1 MKKITA
7 FCLAVILSLSLCGC
21 SKALQQS
28 EGITFVDQGGRK
40 ITLEKPAEKVASG
53 YYIATTTIIGLG
65 GEDMLTGVEMKAET
79 RPIYKA
85 AAPQLLDLPALG
97 NKKMFHVEECAKAD
111 PDVVFLPVSLK
122 EYAAQLEELGIVT
135 VLLNP
140 ETQEQYDEAVQIIAK
155 VCGKEQAAQDYFAYR
170 KELYDT
176 YLNFEADDS
185 KQVYMAGLDLLQAAG
200 KDMYQAEVIHDAK
213 GSNAYAQEG
222 NRGWQ
227 SINVETL
234 LSLNPAYILLE
245 NGGMTSE
252 EVYADA
258 SLQELKAVKNKQV
271 YVFPS
276 TLETWDTPNLSS
288 CLGVLW
294 TAAILYPQEVSM
306 EAVKKE
312 AKDFYKQ
319 FYDIDVT
326 GEQLGF

>member
-1 MKKITA
+1 MKKMTA
-7 FCLAVILSLSLCGC
+7 FCLAVMMSLSLFGC
-21 SKALQQS
+21 SQAQQA
-28 EGITFVDQGGRK
+28 EGITIVDQGGRK
-40 ITLEKPAEKVASG
+40 VTLEKPAEKVASG

-85 AAPQLLDLPALG
+85 AASKLLDLPALG

-122 EYAAQLEELGIVT
+122 EYAAQLEELGIAT

-155 VCGKEQAAQDYFAYR
+155 VCGKEEAAEDYFAYC

-176 YLNFEADDS
+176 YLDFEADDS

-213 GSNAYAQEG
+213 GINAYAQGG

-245 NGGMTSE
+245 NGGITSE
-252 EVYADA
+252 EVYADE
-258 SLQELKAVKNKQV
+258 SLQELRAVKNKQV

-276 TLETWDTPNLSS
+276 ALETWDTPNLSS
-288 CLGVLW
+288 CLGTLW
-294 TAAILYPQEVSM
+294 CAAILYPQEVSM
-306 EAVKKE
+306 EAVEKE
-312 AKDFYKQ
+312 AIDFYKQ